1 MMHIA
6 IDPGKSGGVA
16 YTAGGRL
23 HGVKMPDSP
32 AQVVELLRQLRS
44 SHDTLVIEQ
53 LPKFVG
59 KAIPSSTTAV
69 LFENF
74 GITIGAAIALG
85 YRLERVDPHT
95 WQKGLG
101 IGTGRQCA
109 NKGEWKRKL
118 RAKAE
123 ELFPG
128 TEVTLATA
136 DAVLI
141 WDYYRKI
148 SEVPRV

>member
-1 MMHIA
+1 MNHVA
-6 IDPGKSGGVA
+6 IDPGKSGGIA
-16 YTAGGRL
+16 YSKGGVVCAVR
-23 HGVKMPDSP
+23 MPDTAVS
-32 AQVVELLRQLRS
+32 VVEILRQLRDQGS
-44 SHDTLVIEQ
+44 GRLVIEQ

-85 YRLERVDPHT
+85 YRVDRVHPSA
-95 WQKGLG
+95 WQEGLG
-101 IGTGRQCA
+101 IGKGCQCA

-118 RAKAE
+118 KAKAQ

-128 TEVTLATA
+128 IEVTLATA
-136 DAVLI
+136 DALLI
-141 WDYYRKI
+141 W
-148 SEVPRV
+148 EHGRVTA

>member
-16 YTAGGRL
+16 YTSAGRL
-23 HGVKMPDSP
+23 CGIKMPDSP
-32 AQVVELLRQLRS
+32 ATVVNLLRQLRATN
-44 SHDTLVIEQ
+44 DTLVIEQ

-85 YRLERVDPHT
+85 YRLERVDPHA

-101 IGTGRQCA
+101 IGTGRQCK

-118 RAKAE
+118 KSKAE

-136 DAVLI
+136 DAMLI
-141 WDYYRKI
+141 WDYYRKT
-148 SEVPRV
+148 SEVPRE